1 MKNYTFLLLLIS
13 SGLFAQTN
21 TGSITGTVHDQ
32 QSAVMEGV
40 KLTVTNLATNVKQT
54 ATSSNAGVYSLPA
67 LEPGTYRIA
76 AEIAGF
82 NKLTREPIQVETSK
96 TVTVDLE
103 MAVGNTAV
111 EVTVKAESPI
121 VQESSST
128 IAYTVNQKQIDE
140 LPLAN
145 QSALQ
150 VLSLLPG
157 IVGDPGGETVAVTT
171 GYVTPGGGLSVSGG
185 RMGSTLYQADG
196 VSNTSQ
202 FFGRI
207 SLSFSSDAIAEIS
220 VLQNVYSA
228 EFGRVGGG
236 VVNMTTKSGTNQIHG
251 TVFSFSQNDVLNAAP
266 YRNSF
271 DKKGMVRYWRGG
283 IDVGGPIVIP
293 KIYNGRNRTF
303 FFAGWEPLRQYTQ
316 SSGFA
321 RVATEAER
329 QGDFSQSVYNT
340 ATNQKVFLFR
350 QFEFNADG
358 TALTN
363 QRIDC
368 RPTRPTRSGR
378 TTSFRS
384 SSFPRSASRC

>member
-1 MKNYTFLLLLIS
+1 MKYHTLLLLLVS
-13 SGLFAQTN
+13 NGVFAQTN

-251 TVFSFSQNDVLNAAP
+251 TVFSLARTMFERAP
-266 YRNSF
+266 TATARQ
-271 DKKGMVRYWRGG
+271 KGMVRYWRGASTSAAHLHPQG
-283 IDVGGPIVIP
+283 LQRQESDLL
-293 KIYNGRNRTF
+293 
-303 FFAGWEPLRQYTQ
+303 FAGWEPCASTRSQR
-316 SSGFA
+316 FA

-329 QGDFSQSVYNT
+329 QGDFSV
-340 ATNQKVFLFR
+340 
-350 QFEFNADG
+350 
-358 TALTN
+358 
-363 QRIDC
+363 RI
-368 RPTRPTRSGR
+368 
-378 TTSFRS
+378 
-384 SSFPRSASRC
+384 